1 MKDEARNWAMEQ
13 WTAKLVQI
21 LESMTDQ
28 RPSAVWDPEAELV
41 AGAQIAGDALAG
53 GSLLWEQGLSCWP
66 EPVIW
71 IAAPDLTWQ
80 DLGGRTL
87 KAAGVEEVEEA
98 DARNTWL
105 EVLNQ
110 SLSGLA
116 RDLSRRLEREI
127 VCERGDES
135 PGTPP
140 EIEFVALRIDYGD
153 GELPPILVA
162 FSPVL
167 LQTLD
172 GVSGEAEDGAHSA
185 SSEDLE
191 NPVEHAGLQ
200 RAGVSR
206 TFDLLLEVGLPV
218 SISFGRTQLPIR
230 DVLKLTTGSIVE
242 LNRTVMEPVEV
253 VVNDC
258 VIARGEVVVVE
269 GNYGVRIRQI
279 ISRQERLRTGAGS
292 AQRAQKGATAL
303 DRAGSQG

>member
-1 MKDEARNWAMEQ
+1 MRDQMGNWLMEQ
-13 WTAKLVQI
+13 WTGKLVQI

-28 RPSAVWDPEAELV
+28 RPAAVWDPE
-41 AGAQIAGDALAG
+41 GGQPAGDAITG
-53 GSLLWEQGLSCWP
+53 GSLIWEQSLSGWKD
-66 EPVIW
+66 PVIW
-71 IAAPDLTWQ
+71 IAAPDPTWQ

-87 KAAGVEEVEEA
+87 RAAGVVEVQEA

-116 RDLSRRLEREI
+116 KELSRRLEREI
-127 VCERGDES
+127 VCGRGDERA
-135 PGTPP
+135 GTLP
-140 EIEFVALRIDYGD
+140 EAEFIALRIDYGD
-153 GELPPILVA
+153 GELPPLLVG

-167 LQTLD
+167 VQALGPIL
-172 GVSGEAEDGAHSA
+172 GESGEGDRGASGEDHDTA
-185 SSEDLE
+185 
-191 NPVEHAGLQ
+191 VEPAGLQ
-200 RAGVSR
+200 RAGISK

-242 LNRTVMEPVEV
+242 LNRTVLEPVEV

-279 ISRQERLRTGAGS
+279 ISRQERLRTGTGS

>member
-1 MKDEARNWAMEQ
+1 MRDQAANWLKEQ
-13 WTAKLVQI
+13 WTAKLVLI

-28 RPSAVWDPEAELV
+28 RPAAVWDPEGEQAESAGT
-41 AGAQIAGDALAG
+41 AGAALV
-53 GSLLWEQGLSCWP
+53 WEQSLSRWP

-71 IAAPDLTWQ
+71 IAAPDPTWQ

-105 EVLNQ
+105 EVINQ

-116 RDLSRRLEREI
+116 KDLSRRLHGEI
-127 VCERGDES
+127 LCERGIERA
-135 PGTPP
+135 GTPP
-140 EIEFVALRIDYGD
+140 GMEFAALRIDYGD
-153 GELPPILVA
+153 GQLPPLLIA

-167 LQTLD
+167 LQALNGNPGDREDAAD
-172 GVSGEAEDGAHSA
+172 GI
-185 SSEDLE
+185 SSEDHEAGADL
-191 NPVEHAGLQ
+191 AGLQ
-200 RAGVSR
+200 PATISK
-206 TFDLLLEVGLPV
+206 TFDLLLEVSLPV

-242 LNRTVMEPVEV
+242 LNRSVVELVEV

-279 ISRQERLRTGAGS
+279 VSRQERLRTGTAS

>member
-1 MKDEARNWAMEQ
+1 MEQ
-13 WTAKLVQI
+13 WTGKLVLI

-28 RPSAVWDPEAELV
+28 RPAAVWDTEGEPPDSPGISGASLV
-41 AGAQIAGDALAG
+41 WAQ
-53 GSLLWEQGLSCWP
+53 SLSGWTD
-66 EPVIW
+66 PVIW
-71 IAAPDLTWQ
+71 IAAPDPTWQ

-87 KAAGVEEVEEA
+87 RAAGVEEIEEA

-116 RDLSRRLEREI
+116 KELSRRLEREV
-127 VCERGDES
+127 VCERGDECTGAL
-135 PGTPP
+135 PDA
-140 EIEFVALRIDYGD
+140 EFIALRIDYGD
-153 GELPPILVA
+153 AELPPLLVA

-167 LQTLD
+167 LQAL
-172 GVSGEAEDGAHSA
+172 GPVPGKREEGAGEASSDDREIPAGA
-185 SSEDLE
+185 
-191 NPVEHAGLQ
+191 PGLQ
-200 RAGVSR
+200 RKGISK

-242 LNRTVMEPVEV
+242 LNRTVLEPVEV
-253 VVNDC
+253 VINDC

-279 ISRQERLRTGAGS
+279 ISREERLRTGTGP
-292 AQRAQKGATAL
+292 AQRAQKGATAME
-303 DRAGSQG
+303 RAGSQG